1 MNLFGYEIKRKG
13 ANKGMTS
20 ELQRPYSSFYSI
32 KSVETDSIIGR
43 FAGYAGENLYTI
55 YKEISEVQYP
65 INFIVE
71 RAKKPQI
78 VIKSFKTD
86 EVVWNNERLNKL
98 LENVNPYYSFKDY
111 VAYSILMRLINGN
124 SYCYAATDPIF
135 KDKLYKYCNAFYV
148 LPSHKVDIKTWNYNP
163 DLYSGKSKEEIIKC
177 YELQTNGLRYTLNSN
192 CILHIKDNIDFD
204 SRYLKA
210 FSRLQSQKYP
220 IGNLMSVYE
229 ARNVIYTK
237 RGALGAIVSKM
248 GDATGAVAMTPSEK
262 KQLHDDFYANY
273 GVEYDK
279 RQHVISSIPIEYIQ
293 MGMSIQELE
302 PFKETLNDA
311 VQIAGCFQIDKE
323 LIPREDNSTFA
334 NQKTAEIKTYS
345 DVIIPLVEE
354 ELAYQ
359 SRFMG
364 LVNDGFYFDAL
375 WDEVAVLQQAKYERE
390 TSDKAITERCK
401 IEFDSGLITLN
412 DWRVKLNMEAIDNSL
427 YDKTLLE
434 MTDAERAIIMSLKS
448 SKTLTIQ

>member
-13 ANKGMTS
+13 ANKKLTS

-32 KSVETDSIIGR
+32 KSVDIDSVIGR

-55 YKEISEVQYP
+55 YKEISEVQFP

-78 VIKSFKTD
+78 VIKSFQTD

-124 SYCYAATDPIF
+124 SYCYAATDPMF

-148 LPSHKVDIKTWNYNP
+148 LPSHKVDIKTWNYHP
-163 DLYSGKSKEEIIKC
+163 DLYSGKTKEEIIKG
-177 YELQTNGLRYTLNSN
+177 YELQTNGLRYTLDPN

-220 IGNLMSVYE
+220 IANLMSVYE

-293 MGMSIQELE
+293 MGMNIQELE

-323 LIPREDNSTFA
+323 LIPREDSSTFA

-345 DVIIPLVEE
+345 DVIIPLVNE

-390 TSDKAITERCK
+390 TSDKVITERCK

-412 DWRVKLNMEAIDNSL
+412 DWRAKLNMEAIDNPI

-434 MTDAERAIIMSLKS
+434 MSESERAIIMSLKS
-448 SKTLTIQ
+448 SKTLTLS

>member
-13 ANKGMTS
+13 ANKNLTS

-32 KSVETDSIIGR
+32 KSVDIDSVIGR
-43 FAGYAGENLYTI
+43 FAGYAGNNLYTI
-55 YKEISEVQYP
+55 YKEISEVQFP

-111 VAYSILMRLINGN
+111 VAYSIFMRLINGN
-124 SYCYAATDPIF
+124 SYCYAATDPMF

-163 DLYSGKSKEEIIKC
+163 DLYSGKTKEEIIKG
-177 YELQTNGLRYTLNSN
+177 YELQTNGLRYTLDTN

-220 IGNLMSVYE
+220 IANLMSVYE

-293 MGMSIQELE
+293 MGMNIQELE

-323 LIPREDNSTFA
+323 LIPREDSSTFA

-345 DVIIPLVEE
+345 DVIIPLVNE

-375 WDEVAVLQQAKYERE
+375 WDEVAILQQAKYERE
-390 TSDKAITERCK
+390 TSDKVITERCK

-412 DWRVKLNMEAIDNSL
+412 DWRAKLNMEAIDNPM

-434 MTDAERAIIMSLKS
+434 MSESERAIIMSLKS
-448 SKTLTIQ
+448 SKTITLS

>member
-13 ANKGMTS
+13 ANRKLTS
-20 ELQRPYSSFYSI
+20 ELQRPNPSFYSI
-32 KSVETDSIIGR
+32 KSVDIDSIIGR
-43 FAGYAGENLYTI
+43 FSGYAGKNLYTI
-55 YKEISEVQYP
+55 YKEISEVQFP

-124 SYCYAATDPIF
+124 SYCYAATDPMF

-163 DLYSGKSKEEIIKC
+163 DLYSGKTKEEIIKG
-177 YELQTNGLRYTLNSN
+177 YELQTNGLKYTLDPN
-192 CILHIKDNIDFD
+192 CILHVKDNIDFD

-220 IGNLMSVYE
+220 IANLMSVYE

-293 MGMSIQELE
+293 MGMNIQELE

-323 LIPREDNSTFA
+323 LIPREDSSTFA

-345 DVIIPLVEE
+345 DVIIPLVNE

-390 TSDKAITERCK
+390 TADKVITERCK

-412 DWRVKLNMEAIDNSL
+412 DWRAKLNMEAIDNPI

-434 MTDAERAIIMSLKS
+434 MSESERAIIMSLKS
-448 SKTLTIQ
+448 SKTLTLS

>member
-1 MNLFGYEIKRKG
+1 MNLFGYEIKRKR
-13 ANKGMTS
+13 ANKKLTS
-20 ELQRPYSSFYSI
+20 ELQPPYSSFYSI
-32 KSVETDSIIGR
+32 KSVDIDSIIGR

-55 YKEISEVQYP
+55 YKEISEVQFP

-78 VIKSFKTD
+78 VIKSFETD

-98 LENVNPYYSFKDY
+98 IENVNPYYSFKDY
-111 VAYSILMRLINGN
+111 VAYSISMRLINGN
-124 SYCYAATDPIF
+124 SYCYAATDPMF

-148 LPSHKVDIKTWNYNP
+148 LPSHKVEIKTWEYNP
-163 DLYSGKSKEEIIKC
+163 DLYSGKPKEEIIKG
-177 YELQTNGLRYTLNSN
+177 YELQTNGVRYTLDPN
-192 CILHIKDNIDFD
+192 CILHVKDNIDFD

-220 IGNLMSVYE
+220 IANLMSVYE

-293 MGMSIQELE
+293 MGMNIQELE

-323 LIPREDNSTFA
+323 LIPREDSSTFA
-334 NQKTAEIKTYS
+334 NQKTAEMKTYS
-345 DVIIPLVEE
+345 DVIIPLVDE

-390 TSDKAITERCK
+390 TSDKVITERCK

-412 DWRVKLNMEAIDNSL
+412 DWRAKLNMEAIDNPI

-434 MTDAERAIIMSLKS
+434 MSESERAIIMSLKS
-448 SKTLTIQ
+448 SKTLTLS

>member
-1 MNLFGYEIKRKG
+1 MLCSYRPDV
-13 ANKGMTS
+13 
-20 ELQRPYSSFYSI
+20 QRQVI
-32 KSVETDSIIGR
+32 
-43 FAGYAGENLYTI
+43 
-55 YKEISEVQYP
+55 
-65 INFIVE
+65 
-71 RAKKPQI
+71 QI
-78 VIKSFKTD
+78 
-86 EVVWNNERLNKL
+86 
-98 LENVNPYYSFKDY
+98 
-111 VAYSILMRLINGN
+111 
-124 SYCYAATDPIF
+124 
-135 KDKLYKYCNAFYV
+135 CNAFYV

-163 DLYSGKSKEEIIKC
+163 DLYSGKTKEEIIKG
-177 YELQTNGLRYTLNSN
+177 YELQTNGLRYTLDPN

-220 IGNLMSVYE
+220 IANLMSVYE

-279 RQHVISSIPIEYIQ
+279 RQHVISSIP
-293 MGMSIQELE
+293 MSTSKWGMNIQELE

-323 LIPREDNSTFA
+323 LIPREDSSTFA

-345 DVIIPLVEE
+345 DVIIPLVNE

-364 LVNDGFYFDAL
+364 
-375 WDEVAVLQQAKYERE
+375 
-390 TSDKAITERCK
+390 TCK
-401 IEFDSGLITLN
+401 
-412 DWRVKLNMEAIDNSL
+412 
-427 YDKTLLE
+427 
-434 MTDAERAIIMSLKS
+434 
-448 SKTLTIQ
+448 